1 MGQDVAQAAQRENG
15 MTAWTPSRQ
24 PRALRWLAWLPLVI
38 CLAGYLL
45 LAILMNTV
53 CAPAFPGELRWG
65 WVPTF
70 ISSVG
75 FGALCGLIVAQ
86 QPDNRI
92 GWLCGAL
99 AALSAVVMSPV
110 YLLQCGQQDYINLT
124 GYPLLGLTTNLL
136 GLYISLQFIL
146 LPLWFPNGRFLSAGW
161 RRFAQVTY
169 GLLFLGVLLAMIWPG
184 ELLFL
189 AAMAMESYEN
199 PLQLPFQPPPMLT
212 IWIQRFLTISLLGGV
227 LIANF
232 SLFAR
237 WRQSAGQVRHQLKI
251 FAFFLVTVG
260 TVYMLFE
267 MAGQLLYPDPDLFSL
282 WDGNLYL
289 VLNLLLW
296 GGFPLSIGA
305 AILRYRL
312 YDIDLIIRRTLVYTT
327 LTGMLALVYFGSVVV
342 LQALFT
348 GLMGQQSTVAIVL
361 STLGI
366 AALFTPLRSR
376 LQGFIDRRFYRR
388 KYDAEQVL
396 AAFAQQAQQET
407 DLEALITH
415 VADIVQHTMQ
425 PEHTSLWLR
434 HRRDHAEES
443 G

>member
-1 MGQDVAQAAQRENG
+1 MI
-15 MTAWTPSRQ
+15 S
-24 PRALRWLAWLPLVI
+24 
-38 CLAGYLL
+38 
-45 LAILMNTV
+45 
-53 CAPAFPGELRWG
+53 
-65 WVPTF
+65 PTY
-70 ISSVG
+70 I
-75 FGALCGLIVAQ
+75 
-86 QPDNRI
+86 
-92 GWLCGAL
+92 
-99 AALSAVVMSPV
+99 
-110 YLLQCGQQDYINLT
+110 LQCGQQGYIT
-124 GYPLLGLTTNLL
+124 PPAYPIMALATNFFGLFV
-136 GLYISLQFIL
+136 SLQFIL
-146 LPLWFPNGRFLSAGW
+146 VPLWFPNGRFLTAGW

-169 GLLFLGVLLAMIWPG
+169 GLLFLGLFLAMIWPG
-184 ELLFL
+184 ELLY
-189 AAMAMESYEN
+189 AATMLTQSYEN
-199 PLQLPFQPPPMLT
+199 PLQLPFQPQPALT
-212 IWIQRFLTISLLGGV
+212 IWIQRFLTISLVGGI

-237 WRQSAGQVRHQLKI
+237 WRQSAGQVRQQLKI

-267 MAGQLLYPDPDLFSL
+267 MVAQLIYPDPDLFSL

-296 GGFPLSIGA
+296 GGFPLSIGVA
-305 AILRYRL
+305 VLRYRL
-312 YDIDLIIRRTLVYTT
+312 YDIDLIIRRTLVYTS

>member
-1 MGQDVAQAAQRENG
+1 
-15 MTAWTPSRQ
+15 MTAGTPVRQSRV
-24 PRALRWLAWLPLVI
+24 LRGLAWLPLVI
-38 CLAGYLL
+38 CLVSFSLL
-45 LAILMNTV
+45 SVFINTV
-53 CAPAFPGELRWG
+53 CAPAFTGTVRWE
-65 WVPTF
+65 WMPMF
-70 ISSVG
+70 ISSAG
-75 FGALCGLIVAQ
+75 FGILCGLIVAQ

-99 AALSAVVMSPV
+99 ATLSIVIISPF
-110 YLLQCGQQDYINLT
+110 YLLRCGQQGYINHPAL
-124 GYPLLGLTTNLL
+124 PLLGLTTNFFAIL
-136 GLYISLQFIL
+136 ISLQFIL
-146 LPLWFPNGRFLSAGW
+146 LPLWFPNGRFLTAGW

-169 GLLFLGVLLAMIWPG
+169 GLLFLGLILAMIWPG
-184 ELLFL
+184 ELILS
-189 AAMAMESYEN
+189 AAMAMGSYEN
-199 PLQLPFQPPPMLT
+199 PIQLPFQPSPALT
-212 IWIQRFLTISLLGGV
+212 IWIQRFLTISLVGGV

-237 WRQSAGQVRHQLKI
+237 WRRSAGQVRQQLKI

-327 LTGMLALVYFGSVVV
+327 LTGMLALFYFGSVVV

-376 LQGFIDRRFYRR
+376 VQGFIDRRFYRQR
-388 KYDAEQVL
+388 YDAEQVL
-396 AAFAQQAQQET
+396 AAFAERARQET
-407 DLEALITH
+407 DLEMLTAGL
-415 VADIVQHTMQ
+415 VEVVGETMQ
-425 PEHTSLWLR
+425 PEGLSLWMNSSTRGNL
-434 HRRDHAEES
+434 S
-443 G
+443 GEISQG